1 MTKEGFLK
9 QVPLVKMSKDI
20 EFSINFHKD
29 VIFHMRC
36 HLSYEVSTIGV
47 ILKSTLIK
55 SPSVLNNIS
64 FHLAVWIVRF
74 LLEEKIPKIHTQ
86 GHK

>member
-47 ILKSTLIK
+47 ILKFLSIKQYFVSFGKGCLGSSVSTRGENPH
-55 SPSVLNNIS
+55 S
-64 FHLAVWIVRF
+64 
-74 LLEEKIPKIHTQ
+74 
-86 GHK
+86 G